1 MAQLTNF
8 ENQFDSA
15 QLAQRLKN
23 DIFSVSFRNS
33 DKYPIDIMQY
43 DQSWNEETVKLKTDP
58 GQEFPYE
65 AYFSQNF
72 FFKRSDTDKRLKAS
86 SNGMTSEVFEGCRF
100 EAKAGRLIYV
110 EISNGN

>member
-1 MAQLTNF
+1 
-8 ENQFDSA
+8 
-15 QLAQRLKN
+15 
-23 DIFSVSFRNS
+23 
-33 DKYPIDIMQY
+33 MQY
-43 DQSWNEETVKLKTDP
+43 DQNWNEETIKLKIDP